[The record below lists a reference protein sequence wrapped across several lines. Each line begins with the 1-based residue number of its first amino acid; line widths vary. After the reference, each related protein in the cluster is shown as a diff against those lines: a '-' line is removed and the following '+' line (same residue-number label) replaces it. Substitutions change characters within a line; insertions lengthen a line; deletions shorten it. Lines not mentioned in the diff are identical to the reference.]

1 MTLRSACVSFS
12 FTKRSVKEPLAPMKR
27 VLFNSQV
34 APRNSIGAPKLRYD
48 DLEDE
53 LNEHYVSYDMIRSA
67 SKAKGRKT
75 RIK

>member
-1 MTLRSACVSFS
+1 
-12 FTKRSVKEPLAPMKR
+12 MKR
-27 VLFNSQV
+27 VLFKSQT
-34 APRNSIGAPKLRYD
+34 APSGSTIGAPKVRYD

-75 RIK
+75 RTK